1 MIRKAAS
8 ASHCWNQASLWK
20 AMVSTKLSKNTSA
33 RKELKTKAVPCIR
46 QGLLSASSTLKY
58 LDKASFNRQ
67 KYRLG

>member
-1 MIRKAAS
+1 MIRKAAC

-46 QGLLSASSTLKY
+46 QGLLSASSTLKCS
-58 LDKASFNRQ
+58 DSACFSR
-67 KYRLG
+67 